1 MIYIMRKWVH
11 RPMISCAYQHK
22 RMNMYLCHG
31 HHVIFYYE
39 NLWLFMACHILNG
52 FGSNF
57 QTLRYK
63 KLEETIHNLTM
74 NKNQMILLLD
84 QNMMQIKYEM
94 DKKYKGHN

>member
-39 NLWLFMACHILNG
+39 KLWLFMPSHTLKA

-57 QTLRYK
+57 QTLRFR
-63 KLEETIHNLTM
+63 KLRETIHKIQERI
-74 NKNQMILLLD
+74 NK
-84 QNMMQIKYEM
+84 
-94 DKKYKGHN
+94 